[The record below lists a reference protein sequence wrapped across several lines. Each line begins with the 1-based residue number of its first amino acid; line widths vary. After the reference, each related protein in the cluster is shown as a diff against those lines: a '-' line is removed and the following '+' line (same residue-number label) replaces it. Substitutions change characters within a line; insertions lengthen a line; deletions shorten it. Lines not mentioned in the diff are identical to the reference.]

1 MVINLSPLN
10 HSNDSDGELCASK
23 EFSDNEFEQI
33 RKIKHRLDDDEQ
45 VQFIARQSKYR
56 PGGSFT
62 TPDTIF
68 VTNKRI
74 LIRDPSLLG
83 VRENIV
89 SVSYDKITSIELER
103 GVFSSKIIKRAPGFA
118 YEMEAISKI
127 IAEQIIHYVKNLMD
141 NLKIDSQKQSI
152 EVKVSIVEELL
163 KLANFKEKGVV
174 SDEEF
179 LRMKQVLLDK
189 RNE

>member
-1 MVINLSPLN
+1 LVINLSPLN

>member
-1 MVINLSPLN
+1 LN
-10 HSNDSDGELCASK
+10 HDNDFEAELYDSR
-23 EFSDNEFEQI
+23 EFSDKELEQVN
-33 RKIKHRLDDDEQ
+33 KITHRLDKGEQ
-45 VQFIARQSKYR
+45 VQFIARQSKHR

-74 LIRDPSLLG
+74 VIRDPSLLG

-103 GVFSSKIIKRAPGFA
+103 GVFSSKIIIRAPGFA
-118 YEMEAISKI
+118 DEMEAISKKA
-127 IAEQIIHYVKNLMD
+127 AEQIVQYVKNSMD
-141 NLKIDSQKQSI
+141 KIKIESQKESLVLKESI
-152 EVKVSIVEELL
+152 ADELL
-163 KLANFKEKGVV
+163 KLADLKEKGVL

-179 LRMKQVLLDK
+179 LKMKKDLLNK
-189 RNE
+189 

>member
-1 MVINLSPLN
+1 MNRD
-10 HSNDSDGELCASK
+10 NDFEAELYDSR
-23 EFSDNEFEQI
+23 EFSDKELEQVN
-33 RKIKHRLDDDEQ
+33 KITHRLDKGEQ
-45 VQFIARQSKYR
+45 VQFIARQSKHR

-74 LIRDPSLLG
+74 VIRDPSLLG

-103 GVFSSKIIKRAPGFA
+103 GVFSSKIIIRAPGFA
-118 YEMEAISKI
+118 DEMEAISKKA
-127 IAEQIIHYVKNLMD
+127 AEQIVQYVKNSMD
-141 NLKIDSQKQSI
+141 KIKIESQKESLELKESI
-152 EVKVSIVEELL
+152 ADELL
-163 KLANFKEKGVV
+163 KLADLKEKGVL

-179 LRMKQVLLDK
+179 LKMKKDLLNK
-189 RNE
+189 

>member
-1 MVINLSPLN
+1 MN
-10 HSNDSDGELCASK
+10 HDNDFEAELYDSR
-23 EFSDNEFEQI
+23 EFSDKELEQVN
-33 RKIKHRLDDDEQ
+33 KITHRLDKGEQ
-45 VQFIARQSKYR
+45 VQFIARQSKHR

-74 LIRDPSLLG
+74 VIRDPSLFG

-103 GVFSSKIIKRAPGFA
+103 GVFSSKIIIRAPGFA
-118 YEMEAISKI
+118 DEMEAISKKA
-127 IAEQIIHYVKNLMD
+127 AEQIVQYVKNSMD
-141 NLKIDSQKQSI
+141 KIKIESQKESL
-152 EVKVSIVEELL
+152 EVKESIADELL
-163 KLANFKEKGVV
+163 KLANLKEKGVL

-179 LRMKQVLLDK
+179 LKMKKDLLNK
-189 RNE
+189 

>member
-1 MVINLSPLN
+1 MN
-10 HSNDSDGELCASK
+10 HDNDFEAELYDSR
-23 EFSDNEFEQI
+23 EFSDKELEQVN
-33 RKIKHRLDDDEQ
+33 KITHRLDKGEQ
-45 VQFIARQSKYR
+45 VQFIARQSKHR

-74 LIRDPSLLG
+74 VIRDPSLLG

-103 GVFSSKIIKRAPGFA
+103 GVFSSKIIIRAPGFA
-118 YEMEAISKI
+118 DEMEAISKKA
-127 IAEQIIHYVKNLMD
+127 AEQIVQYVKNSMD
-141 NLKIDSQKQSI
+141 KIKIESQKGLLELKESI
-152 EVKVSIVEELL
+152 ADELL
-163 KLANFKEKGVV
+163 KLADLKEKGVL

-179 LRMKQVLLDK
+179 LKMKKDLLNK
-189 RNE
+189 

>member
-103 GVFSSKIIKRAPGFA
+103 VVFSSKIIKRAPGFA

-152 EVKVSIVEELL
+152 EVKVSIVGELL
-163 KLANFKEKGVV
+163 KLANLNEKGVV